1 MKTRHCW
8 TVRIALAWLLA
19 LALSG
24 GAWAQVHSADQDA
37 NFRISLSELL
47 RVIQLFNS
55 GEFHCDETGE
65 DGYAPGPGDQSC
77 PHHSSDY
84 TPANWV
90 IGLTELLRLIQL
102 YNVGG
107 YAVCPT
113 GEDGFCAVSPSE
125 EGEFEGAQEGEGEGE
140 TTTASLVDILDA
152 QALPGQLVFVTIQLE
167 AGVPGPSRL
176 QFDLNYNDFR
186 MTYAGSVQGNVV
198 GGANKVYSANP
209 LNSSTVRIAIT
220 DPLNNNLAMGTGP
233 LAIVTFQI
241 SEDANFGD
249 IYTLFGTSAS
259 GQGPSGANISIGV
272 APGVV
277 RINSDSPVPPVAN
290 FTADASTA
298 LTGGQIRFTDT
309 SSLGNGTNPSW
320 LWDFGDGATST
331 LRNPGHIYATPG
343 NYTVT
348 LTVMTS
354 AGSSSK
360 QSASPIAIISGT
372 RIHVKKGGAKGGEDG
387 LSWATA
393 FDTIQEGIDAAA
405 AAGGGEVWVA
415 QGTYSETRANATGSL
430 VLKPVTSVYGGFAG
444 AETQLNQRN
453 VLAHQTIISGSTARE
468 GNPARHVV
476 VGANNTRL
484 DGFTIIGGR
493 AVPGNGSGSD
503 QGGGLLLSGVS
514 PIIANCRF
522 EDNRAGSAGGAIS
535 IDSGLPLITN
545 CAFASNLVQNTGT
558 PSSFAFG
565 GAIYASVSSA
575 TISGCSFT
583 NNHVTTQATWSGQ
596 ASDVSSFAYGGAI
609 CAIGGGVAVEA
620 CTFSNNGAAAT
631 GTGFGTVGS
640 STFAARPRGLGGAV
654 YSSGGAVTVNRCQF
668 RANSATASANSLFSR
683 ALGGGF
689 YTENAHATVTN
700 CILFGNTTQDFTNG
714 LAGAGL
720 AVDNTAL
727 QRTVLITNCTIVAN
741 TADSLNP
748 LQSGGLLCLNASPAI
763 TNCIVYDN
771 SAKEIIASGGT
782 PSVTYCNV
790 KGGFTGTGNLDS
802 NPLFVDAAG
811 GNLKL
816 TVSSPCIDAGINTS
830 FSNYGSVTTDFEG
843 DLRGFDGNPALNI
856 DGANYDVGADEYR
869 I

>member
-1 MKTRHCW
+1 MKKKNTWAVCALVALLL
-8 TVRIALAWLLA
+8 TVVF
-19 LALSG
+19 SG
-24 GAWAQVHSADQDA
+24 GASAQVHSADQDA
-37 NFRISLSELL
+37 DFKISLSELL

-55 GEFHCDETGE
+55 GSFHCDETGE

-77 PHHSSDY
+77 PNHSSDY
-84 TPANWV
+84 TPANW
-90 IGLTELLRLIQL
+90 IIALTELLRLIQL

-107 YAVCPT
+107 YAVCPA
-113 GEDGFCAVSPSE
+113 GEDGFCAVAPQ
-125 EGEFEGAQEGEGEGE
+125 EGELEGAQEGEGEGE
-140 TTTASLVDILDA
+140 ETTASLVDILDA
-152 QALPGQLVFVTIQLE
+152 QALPGQLVFVTINLE
-167 AGVPGPSRL
+167 AGIPGPARL
-176 QFDLNYNDFR
+176 QFDLNFNDFR

-198 GGANKVYSANP
+198 GGANKVYSANQ

-241 SEDANFGD
+241 SPDASFGD
-249 IYTLFGTSAS
+249 VYTLFGTSVSA
-259 GQGPSGANISIGV
+259 QGPSGTNIAIGV
-272 APGVV
+272 APGIV
-277 RINSDSPVPPVAN
+277 RINSDSPVPPTAN
-290 FTADASTA
+290 FSADATTA
-298 LTGGQIRFTDT
+298 LVGAQIRFTDT
-309 SSLGNGTNPSW
+309 SSLGNGNNPGW
-320 LWDFGDGATST
+320 LWDFGDGQTST
-331 LRNPGHIYATPG
+331 LRNPGHVYATPG

-348 LTVMTS
+348 LTVTTS

-360 QSASPIAIISGT
+360 QSESPIAIITGT
-372 RIHVKKGGAKGGEDG
+372 RIHVKKSGAKGAEDG

-405 AAGGGEVWVA
+405 LAGGGEVWVA
-415 QGTYSETRANATGSL
+415 QGTYAETRANATGSL
-430 VLKPVTSVYGGFAG
+430 LLKPITSVYGGFLG
-444 AETQLNQRN
+444 FETQLNQRN
-453 VLAHQTIISGSTARE
+453 PQTNQTIISGTTARA

-476 VGANNTRL
+476 IGANNTRL
-484 DGFTIIGGR
+484 DGFTITGGR

-535 IDSGLPLITN
+535 MDSGLPLISN
-545 CAFASNLVQNTGT
+545 CSFSSNLVQNVGA

-575 TISGCSFT
+575 TISGCTFT

-609 CAIGGGVAVEA
+609 CAIGGGISVQESSFA
-620 CTFSNNGAAAT
+620 SNGAAAT

-640 STFAARPRGLGGAV
+640 NTFAARPRGLGGAL
-654 YSSGGAVTVNRCQF
+654 YSSGGSLTVNRCEF
-668 RANSATASANSLFSR
+668 KANSATTSANSLFSR
-683 ALGGGF
+683 AMGGGL

-700 CILFGNTTQDFTNG
+700 VIVFGNTTQDFTNG
-714 LAGAGL
+714 LAGAGI
-720 AVDNTAL
+720 AVDNTAI
-727 QRTVLITNCTIVAN
+727 QRNVLITNCTIVAN

-748 LQSGGLLCLNASPAI
+748 LQSGGLLCLNASPVI
-763 TNCIVYDN
+763 TNCIVFDN

-790 KGGFTGTGNLDS
+790 KGGFTGTGNFNS
-802 NPLFVDAAG
+802 NPLFVDAGA

-816 TVSSPCIDAGINTS
+816 TISSPCIDAGINTN
-830 FSNYGSVTTDFEG
+830 FTNYGSVTTDFEG